1 MKRLLAMLCV
11 GAMLV
16 TGCGSGGSKTSEPT
30 EKPSQ
35 GNKYVE
41 QDFYSVPDELLD
53 EDEIQVTDLQT
64 NAEGEPTLYQYAV
77 GSDDEDDTGCS
88 IYEYTLNSAGDWQT
102 KQYGRKALTKLVKKI
117 MEGFVDSVTFPM
129 FHGAMMEISMPLCR
143 LNCMMKMQIH
153 LKNKVVPVNIIFLPL
168 MKIQMRCKR
177 QNCRLR

>member
-64 NAEGEPTLYQYAV
+64 NAEGEPALYQYAV

-102 KQYGRKALTKLVKKI
+102 KQYGLR
-117 MEGFVDSVTFPM
+117 
-129 FHGAMMEISMPLCR
+129 
-143 LNCMMKMQIH
+143 
-153 LKNKVVPVNIIFLPL
+153 
-168 MKIQMRCKR
+168 
-177 QNCRLR
+177 RLRNW

>member
-16 TGCGSGGSKTSEPT
+16 TGCGSGGSEMSEPT

-64 NAEGEPTLYQYAV
+64 NAEGEPALYQYAV

-102 KQYGRKALTKLVKKI
+102 KQYGRKALTKLVKK
-117 MEGFVDSVTFPM
+117 
-129 FHGAMMEISMPLCR
+129 
-143 LNCMMKMQIH
+143 
-153 LKNKVVPVNIIFLPL
+153 
-168 MKIQMRCKR
+168 
-177 QNCRLR
+177 